1 MRRPGITIT
10 IAIGLLTLPIGLAA
24 VASGLGVLRLPY
36 PLFVVLQRLP
46 IIFSLHMIASGAA
59 LMIVTLVI
67 LLRRYPAWH
76 RPLGRIAAGCVLIGG
91 FTSLP
96 VAMASEA
103 NAMARAGFIAQ
114 GTVWIALTVA
124 GLLAL
129 RARDFRRHARCMLAM
144 AAVTSGA
151 IWLRLATT
159 AAVQLMWPFA
169 PAYAS
174 AAWLCWLVP
183 LLIAIGS
190 TRGLAA
196 GPGASPD
203 LARLANAV
211 NKA

>member
-1 MRRPGITIT
+1 M
-10 IAIGLLTLPIGLAA
+10 IAVGLLTLPIGLAA
-24 VASGLGVLRLPY
+24 VASGFGALRLPY

-46 IIFSLHMIASGAA
+46 IVFSLHMIASGAA
-59 LMIVTLVI
+59 LMIVPPAI

-103 NAMARAGFIAQ
+103 NAMARAGFVAQ
-114 GTVWIALTVA
+114 GTVWIALTAA

-129 RARDFRRHARCMLAM
+129 RARDFQRHARCMMAM

-151 IWLRLATT
+151 IWLRLATM
-159 AAVQLMWPFA
+159 AAVQMTWPFA

-183 LLIAIGS
+183 LLIAICS
-190 TRGLAA
+190 TRRLAA
-196 GPGASPD
+196 PPTWRVSQMP
-203 LARLANAV
+203 
-211 NKA
+211 